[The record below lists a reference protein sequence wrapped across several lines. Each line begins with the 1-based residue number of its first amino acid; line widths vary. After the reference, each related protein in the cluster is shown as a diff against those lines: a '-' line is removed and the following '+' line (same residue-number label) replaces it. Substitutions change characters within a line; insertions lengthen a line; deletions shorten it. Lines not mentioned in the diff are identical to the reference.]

1 MRIRPEAER
10 IELLR
15 AAVQHNADRR
25 RPGWAGQLA
34 HAGQLAA
41 LFGCGEVTGVFRAE
55 AGGGPSRKAYVMG
68 LLPLAAI
75 PVLIAAAAVR
85 VLPGVLPLLVL
96 FPFAEGAWFGLSMW
110 LWRVPKRQIWL
121 YAFAA
126 GFLLWE
132 GPQPEA
138 PPVRWSQVTDVSD
151 VWADAYNISA
161 EDTRPMLVAYRL
173 RCADGQTI
181 TISRS
186 LRNVLDPNPE
196 VRQLL
201 QRVAAPSADG
211 RIPGLPTIDEIIT
224 RYARRLGPPAA

>member
-25 RPGWAGQLA
+25 RVGSAGQLA

-41 LFGCGEVTGVFRAE
+41 WFGCGEVTGVFSAQ

-75 PVLIAAAAVR
+75 PLLIAAAAVR

-96 FPFAEGAWFGLSMW
+96 FPFAVGAWFGLSMW
-110 LWRVPKRQIWL
+110 LWREPKRQIWL

-126 GFLLWE
+126 GFMLWD

-138 PPVRWSQVTDVSD
+138 LPVRWSQVAEVSD
-151 VWADAYNISA
+151 VWADVYNISA

-173 RCADGQTI
+173 RCTDGQSYE
-181 TISRS
+181 ISRS
-186 LRNVLDPNPE
+186 LRNVLDPHPE

-201 QRVAAPSADG
+201 QRVAAPNADG
-211 RIPGLPTIDEIIT
+211 HMPGLPTIDEIIAT
-224 RYARRLGPPAA
+224 YAGRPGPPTA